1 MTSFRTFELPPDPGF
16 RVLAGRPDGLQRL
29 LVASGRVP
37 AGLPVQMHLHV
48 GDEVI
53 RILSGEIVMRVGDE
67 RRTCREGDLVIVPPN
82 TLHGF
87 RVVADTVV
95 EVVTE
100 HDVGTFYPVRQA
112 DGTRRLVETYTR
124 LPWDAP
130 PPRPGE
136 YTTDEEIQQIMRAV
150 DIEV

>member
-1 MTSFRTFELPPDPGF
+1 LTSFRTFELPPDPGF

-67 RRTCREGDLVIVPPN
+67 RRTCREGDVVIVPPN

-87 RVVADTVV
+87 RVVVDTVV

-100 HDVGTFYPVRQA
+100 HDVGTFYPVRQP

-150 DIEV
+150 DIQV